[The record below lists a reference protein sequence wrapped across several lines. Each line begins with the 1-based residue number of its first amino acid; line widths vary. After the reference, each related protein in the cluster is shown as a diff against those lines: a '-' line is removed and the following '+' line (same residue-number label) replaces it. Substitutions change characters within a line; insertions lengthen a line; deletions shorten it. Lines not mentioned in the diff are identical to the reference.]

1 MTLDKRSSPFKPG
14 AGLLPPY
21 LAGREKEQA
30 IIREKIDELSDGI
43 APSDDILM
51 YGPRGMGKTAL
62 LGWIKE
68 EVNKGDSKDNAIRTS
83 RVTPGKLT
91 SPADMWNQLLPDN
104 WIRRRLPNKVRAS
117 VIALAA
123 TWEARGTSNQVLESA
138 LIKKCNKQPLVFL
151 VDEAHTM
158 DPDLC
163 RGLLNLSQVV
173 RGEAPFLLVL
183 AGTPGLRAFLNSVN
197 ASFSERSTMLG
208 IGRLGEEATA
218 DAIEKPL
225 QEDGITIAPD
235 ALQKVVQ
242 DSQQYPYF
250 IQRWGKALWDEAKK
264 TNSTRL
270 TGEQVEIVA
279 PAIDSFRQDLY
290 AERRTKLSQKGL
302 LSAAYVIAEAFQ
314 DTQRVSEGA
323 LGLLIQDLLPAD
335 KADDQH
341 ATSVLQAL
349 ISMDFVWR
357 PPGTDL
363 CEPGVPSLMT
373 YILNKQRELK
383 LDTLRTSSK
392 EKDTQPSDPGR

>member
-1 MTLDKRSSPFKPG
+1 MTLDKRSNPFKPG

-218 DAIEKPL
+218 DAIAKPL
-225 QEDGITIAPD
+225 QEDGITIDPD

-264 TNSTRL
+264 TNSNRL

-302 LSAAYVIAEAFQ
+302 LPAAYVIAEAFQ

-323 LGLLIQDLLPAD
+323 LGLLIQELLPAD

-383 LDTLRTSSK
+383 LDTFRTSSK

>member
-1 MTLDKRSSPFKPG
+1 MTLNEGLNPFKPG
-14 AGLLPPY
+14 AGQLPPY

-30 IIREKIDELSDGI
+30 IIREKLNELIGGV

-68 EVNKGDSKDNAIRTS
+68 EVNKGDSKDNAIRTK
-83 RVTPGKLT
+83 RVTPGELK
-91 SPADMWNQLLPDN
+91 SPADMWSRLLPGDFWEN
-104 WIRRRLPNKVRAS
+104 LKPAETNLTTLIVS
-117 VIALAA
+117 A
-123 TWEARGTSNQVLESA
+123 TWKSGSPSNDFLESA
-138 LIKKCNKQPLVFL
+138 LMKECTKEPLVFL

-218 DAIEKPL
+218 DAITKPL
-225 QEDGITIAPD
+225 QEDGITIDAD

-250 IQRWGKALWDEAKK
+250 IQRWGKELWDEAKK

-270 TGEQVEIVA
+270 TAEQVEIAA

-290 AERRTKLSQKGL
+290 AERRTKLRQEGL
-302 LSAAYVIAEAFQ
+302 LPAAYVIAEAFQ
-314 DTQRVSEGA
+314 DTKEFIEDDFI
-323 LGLLIQDLLPAD
+323 LLIKGLLPTD

-341 ATSVLQAL
+341 AASTLQAL
-349 ISMDFVWR
+349 VAMDFVWR
-357 PPGTDL
+357 PPGTL
-363 CEPGVPSLMT
+363 LYEPGIPSLMT
-373 YILNKQRELK
+373 HVLNNQR
-383 LDTLRTSSK
+383 DFAA
-392 EKDTQPSDPGR
+392 